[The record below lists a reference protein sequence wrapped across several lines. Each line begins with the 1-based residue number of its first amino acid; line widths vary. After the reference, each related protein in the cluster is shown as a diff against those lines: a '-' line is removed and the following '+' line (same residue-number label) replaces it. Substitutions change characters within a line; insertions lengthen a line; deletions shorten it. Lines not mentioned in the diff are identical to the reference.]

1 MSPARS
7 RRTLSMGN
15 PATMMNVAAA
25 SSLAHKSPESLS
37 MTIHASP
44 PPQMARATLRKE
56 IKQREVKS
64 LAVRNMVNQTI
75 IVNNKLLV
83 FKPN

>member
-1 MSPARS
+1 
-7 RRTLSMGN
+7 
-15 PATMMNVAAA
+15 
-25 SSLAHKSPESLS
+25 